1 MNAGFDRHYPA
12 EVWEKYSMGMQSED
26 DCTPLEEHLLL
37 CPACQDLVAQA
48 DEYIRVVK
56 AAAALA
62 AGTRRRLSKPMAAA
76 ATLVNALLFFWT
88 ATFS

>member
-1 MNAGFDRHYPA
+1 MNAGFDRHSPHFPQ
-12 EVWEKYSMGMQSED
+12 EVWEAYALGMQSEE

-37 CPACQDLVAQA
+37 CRACQDLLANA

-62 AGTRRRLSKPMAAA
+62 GTRRRLSKPMAAA
-76 ATLVNALLFFWT
+76 LTLA
-88 ATFS
+88 